1 MSAFRTVLPRNRDD
15 VAKSLADIVGGGGDA
30 LIVGGGTLTV
40 PALVR
45 GDITATHV
53 VDLGKADLD
62 GIEFGQEAAEIGEI
76 GRAHV

>member
-53 VDLGKADLD
+53 STSAKRISTASNSARR
-62 GIEFGQEAAEIGEI
+62 QPKSA
-76 GRAHV
+76 RR